1 MASNNEHYIMT
12 MDTNRRKIVILN
24 KAEAKVI
31 GIYYY

>member
-12 MDTNRRKIVILN
+12 IDINRRKIAILN
-24 KAEAKVI
+24 KIEAKVI